1 MGYCFILT
9 RLAYTCYMSRKYA
22 ESEKYFRVCNELVPK
37 VTKNPVNLFNA
48 KRNLLTLYTYSD
60 IKKAQQ
66 LAERMMID
74 IDDYLPTH
82 NKELTFMMGNI
93 NLLNGDYVK
102 AKEMYRHGLKSA
114 PQPLMEAHILNNLA
128 FASWMHLIELPK
140 DTDQNFKSQ
149 IQKDESYVL

>member
-66 LAERMMID
+66 LAERMMMD

-114 PQPLMEAHILNNLA
+114 P
-128 FASWMHLIELPK
+128 
-140 DTDQNFKSQ
+140 
-149 IQKDESYVL
+149 